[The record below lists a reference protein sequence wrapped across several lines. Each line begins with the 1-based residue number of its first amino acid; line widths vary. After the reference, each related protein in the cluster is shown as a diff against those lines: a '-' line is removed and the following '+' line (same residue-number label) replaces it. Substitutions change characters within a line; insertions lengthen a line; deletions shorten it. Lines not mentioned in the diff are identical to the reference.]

1 MNLIDLSIKR
11 PVFAWILMSALII
24 FGGISLSRLG
34 VSQLPDV
41 DFPILDISVNF
52 EGASPELIET
62 EILDPIEQRLLN
74 IEGVKEMKSV
84 ARQGSGSVRLEFN
97 INRNIDVA
105 LQEVQSNLSQ
115 LILPAEI
122 DPPVIRKTNPE
133 EDPIM
138 ILGVSSGQSL
148 KETMRWIDNY
158 YLDKI
163 RFVPNIGEVSIAG
176 FSARNL
182 RVWIDPIK
190 LKKHELTI
198 VDVLEAISSQHR
210 ESAAGQFVA
219 KDKELRVRWLGELIS
234 PEQFA
239 EIRILKRGGQIV
251 QPETALKIKDVA
263 RVEDGLSD
271 IRRMARIKGQ
281 EAVFLSVKKQRGAN
295 EVDLSENIRKKMEEL
310 KPNLPSG
317 FFTQVNIDFTLPTK
331 ATVHSTIEK
340 LIVAGFITILVC
352 FVFLGSLSSA
362 INILFSIPTSIFG
375 TFIILYF
382 SGMTLNLFTLLAL
395 TLSISIVVDDAIML
409 LENIVRHYRM
419 GKSPNKAASDGSK
432 EILPSAIAASLSVV
446 AIFLPVVFMDGIYG
460 KFFFQFGIAMSAA
473 ILLSLLEAV
482 TITPMRAAAFLSGS
496 PKISKLEHKLDEI
509 SEKFSH
515 AYRKILGK
523 TLQWSKTV
531 VIGSLAVFIV
541 SLQLIKL
548 VKKELLPPQD
558 QNIILLTAMTPPG
571 SSLDAT
577 YTKSIEVENVIK
589 DNPYLEGYIVS
600 VGLGGLSTSVNNITI
615 AMKLKSKETRDL
627 THLQLM
633 DQFREKFKTVN
644 GVRIQMR
651 DISARGITS
660 GRSFP
665 IAFNLRG
672 PDLIFLKD
680 KSEELMKR
688 LSDEKLSVDL
698 DTDFKLGLPE
708 LLVQPKPSGELYNLG
723 LTKDSVSKTLNA
735 ALGGIRQG
743 RFTSD
748 GKRFDIRIKIPD
760 EYVKSEKDISN
771 LEIRNSFGNL
781 IPLERAVNMETKGA
795 LQTITRINRQRIVSV
810 FGGLAQGL
818 SQSAVLDKTRSYA
831 KEILPAGYD
840 FALEGAASGL
850 EEAFKSLISA
860 LLVGILVAYMILA
873 IQFNSFI
880 HPIVILVAL
889 PFSITGAFLA
899 LWLFGVSLN
908 LFSFIGII
916 VLMGIAKKNSIL
928 LVEFTNQIRRKLFQH
943 HKVQHEVQHKVP
955 HEVPYEV
962 QHEKDSQLSTKN
974 SGLVKEALLEA
985 CPIRLRP
992 ILMTSVATVL
1002 AALPLVIGN
1011 SIGSET
1017 RAPMGLTIIG
1027 GSIVSTFFTL
1037 IVVPSLYLLLSRIEN
1052 ERTVNDEF

>member
-496 PKISKLEHKLDEI
+496 PKISKFEHKLDEI

-571 SSLDAT
+571 SSLDTT

-633 DQFREKFKTVN
+633 DQFREKFKAVK

-860 LLVGILVAYMILA
+860 LLVGIVVAYMILA

-880 HPIVILVAL
+880 HPVVILVAL

-943 HKVQHEVQHKVP
+943 HKVQHEVQP
-955 HEVPYEV
+955 
-962 QHEKDSQLSTKN
+962 EKNTQLSSKN

>member
-24 FGGISLSRLG
+24 FGAISLSRLG

-41 DFPILDISVNF
+41 DFPILDVSVNF
-52 EGASPELIET
+52 DGASPELIET

-84 ARQGSGSVRLEFN
+84 ARQGAGNVRLEFN

-115 LILPAEI
+115 LVLPSEV
-122 DPPVIRKTNPE
+122 DPPVIRKKNPE

-138 ILGVSSGQSL
+138 ILGISSDQSL
-148 KETMRWIDNY
+148 RETLRWIENF

-182 RVWIDPIK
+182 RVWIDPNK

-198 VDVLEAISSQHR
+198 VDVLEAIATQHR

-234 PEQFA
+234 PEQFS

-271 IRRMARIKGQ
+271 IRRLARIDGK
-281 EAVFLSVKKQRGAN
+281 EAVFISIKKQRGTN
-295 EVDLSENIRKKMEEL
+295 EVVLSENVRKKMDEL
-310 KPNLPSG
+310 KANLPAG
-317 FFTQVNIDFTLPTK
+317 FQTQVNIDFTLPTK
-331 ATVHSTIEK
+331 ATVNSTLEK
-340 LIVAGFITILVC
+340 LIVAGFITIFVC
-352 FVFLGSLSSA
+352 FLFLGSLNSA
-362 INILFSIPTSIFG
+362 INILFSIPTSILG

-419 GKSPNKAASDGSK
+419 GKNAQKAASDGSK

-446 AIFLPVVFMDGIYG
+446 AIFLPVIFMDGIYG

-482 TITPMRAAAFLSGS
+482 TITPMRAAAFLSGN
-496 PKISKLEHKLDEI
+496 PKVTKLELKLDAL
-509 SEKFSH
+509 SEKVAHF
-515 AYRKILGK
+515 YQRILK
-523 TLQWSKTV
+523 FTLSWSKTV
-531 VIGSLAVFIV
+531 VFLSILFFVG

-548 VKKELLPPQD
+548 VKKELLPQQD
-558 QNIILLTAMTPPG
+558 QNIILLSATTPPG
-571 SSLDAT
+571 NSLDAT
-577 YTKSIEVENVIK
+577 YNKSLEIEEVIK
-589 DNPYLEGYIVS
+589 DDPNLEGYIVS
-600 VGLGGLSTSVNNITI
+600 VGSGGLSTAVNNITI
-615 AMKLKSKETRDL
+615 PMYLKPKEKRKI
-627 THLQLM
+627 THIQLM
-633 DQFREKFKTVN
+633 DKFRQKFKDIK
-644 GVRIQMR
+644 GARIQMR

-660 GRSFP
+660 GRFFP

-672 PDLIFLKD
+672 PDLNVLKD

-688 LSDEKLSVDL
+688 LADEKLSVDL

-708 LLVQPKPSGELYNLG
+708 LLVQPKPFGELYNLG

-748 GKRFDIRIKIPD
+748 GRRYDIRIKIP
-760 EYVKSEKDISN
+760 EEFVTSEKDISK
-771 LEIRNSFGNL
+771 LEVRNSFGNL
-781 IPLERAVNMETKGA
+781 IPLDRAVNMETKGA
-795 LQTITRINRQRIVSV
+795 LQTITRINRQRIISV
-810 FGGLAQGL
+810 YGGLGQGL
-818 SQSAVLDKTRSYA
+818 SQSAVLDKVKVYA
-831 KEILPAGYD
+831 KEALPAGYD

-850 EEAFKSLISA
+850 EDAFKSLTNAMLI
-860 LLVGILVAYMILA
+860 GIIVAYMILA

-880 HPIVILVAL
+880 HPIVILIAL
-889 PFSITGAFLA
+889 PFSITGAFFG
-899 LWLFGVSLN
+899 LWSFGISLN

-928 LVEFTNQIRRKLFQH
+928 LVEFTNQIRERLFKKKNDEH
-943 HKVQHEVQHKVP
+943 LSFKNRSLI
-955 HEVPYEV
+955 
-962 QHEKDSQLSTKN
+962 KD
-974 SGLVKEALLEA
+974 ALLEA

-992 ILMTSVATVL
+992 IIMTSVATVL

-1011 SIGSET
+1011 SMGSET
-1017 RAPMGLTIIG
+1017 RMPMGLTIIG
-1027 GSIVSTFFTL
+1027 GTIVSTVFTL
-1037 IVVPSLYLLLSRIEN
+1037 IVVPSLYLMMSRLEKDKKLH
-1052 ERTVNDEF
+1052 DE